1 MPSNALPS
9 FEFHT
14 IAAILYFGGRRRTH
28 DPRRRH
34 GEIFVDESM
43 MAATRQVA

>member
-14 IAAILYFGGRRRTH
+14 IAAILYLAA
-28 DPRRRH
+28 
-34 GEIFVDESM
+34 GEEHMIRDGDTARFSLM
-43 MAATRQVA
+43 NQ